1 MNPRETAWSIF
12 DTNFDEF
19 AADQNKPLDY
29 KPSFFSSF
37 HTTTSL
43 SASGPQSAH
52 SSYSSGHNSAHS
64 KSSLQLYSM
73 SYTEN
78 EQLNLF
84 ITKINA
90 LFTKYMNTHKPPANR
105 SNDVKNCYRRVPG
118 TYPPRQFWFS
128 SVCNLLTILMT

>member
-37 HTTTSL
+37 HSSTALNTSV
-43 SASGPQSAH
+43 PQSAH
-52 SSYSSGHNSAHS
+52 STYSSGHNSAHS

-73 SYTEN
+73 SYSEN
-78 EQLNLF
+78 EQLNRF
-84 ITKINA
+84 IAKINVIFA
-90 LFTKYMNTHKPPANR
+90 RYMNIHKPPANR

-118 TYPPRQFWFS
+118 KF
-128 SVCNLLTILMT
+128 